1 MGRLYS
7 TWIRCQNCLEKRYR
21 SQSRTPSSRKPPLPA
36 STRHQFQCILLLHL
50 GTWYSGMGAQDGRAC
65 PHLERDG
72 QVQKSRS
79 SCAQGLTFDMEFLCF
94 FRGIWKRLCWVL
106 EASGASGGRGRSEF
120 EQRGLRG
127 GSRVSWPASSQRPD
141 SREGFCFIWLV
152 FLARVH
158 L

>member
-1 MGRLYS
+1 MVRELDLKIVWKKD
-7 TWIRCQNCLEKRYR
+7 TNL
-21 SQSRTPSSRKPPLPA
+21 SQGPPPPGSLPCWPPL
-36 STRHQFQCILLLHL
+36 
-50 GTWYSGMGAQDGRAC
+50 GTSPSAFFFYIWGPGTQGWGLRTDGLAHIWR
-65 PHLERDG
+65 EG
-72 QVQKSRS
+72 QVQKSCS
-79 SCAQGLTFDMEFLCF
+79 SCAQGMTFDMEFLCF

-106 EASGASGGRGRSEF
+106 KASGASGGRGRSEF

-127 GSRVSWPASSQRPD
+127 GSRVSWPASSRRPD